1 MGHEIKAGEKEE
13 EWLLFL
19 CSLDTWP
26 RGMERFIVTVSI
38 SSRRL
43 FKKISV
49 WLQFSSG
56 LL

>member
-49 WLQFSSG
+49 RLHFSSG